1 MSETSI
7 KTIGELLNAE
17 KWTRATL
24 NSYTINN
31 FRELDVLIKKTI
43 EEGTEK
49 EVQELCDEHLNH
61 TKNSIIALYLS
72 GVLSLHN
79 QMLDDT
85 NLLMVINIFADNH
98 KWNIVEFLSN
108 RILEF
113 GENKYALRTLVDCYE
128 NENETEKKYSV
139 WERLIKVDH
148 EEADIIRHLAEK
160 SEEEKDLDQAVDYYK
175 KAIHRYI
182 NKKAFAQVK
191 DIWHKLLE
199 LSPED
204 FEFFFHVDTKI
215 AKTISTERAAQLLE
229 DLYLHYKK
237 EENWDKA
244 IEIVKRILGYDAKN
258 QWARKEITECFKN
271 KYSYHSQLEEYIR
284 LSNLNQSWRNV
295 HDAIADFQ
303 KHISFDVGNFVY
315 HRTWGIGKIK
325 SIEDDE
331 IVIDFTRK
339 RQHKMSLKMAVN
351 ALTYLEKEHF
361 WVLKVTNKREELHN
375 MVKSD
380 IPWALKTLIKSFENA
395 VSMKQIKAELV
406 PGILEP
412 REWISWSTAA
422 RKILKE
428 DPAFGNLPDKID
440 TFMVRENPIS
450 KDEKTFNKFK
460 AEKNFFTKYKTMM
473 EILKN
478 GNPESEYFT
487 ETFSYFVNYLRAFAN
502 VDAQVISSFFIV
514 REVVKE
520 YSFLNPGFNH
530 DFKELVDAIPDVEA
544 VFLSIDNPNLKQ
556 QFLQELQTLDNWD
569 ELYVR
574 LFPKSLN
581 PYIITELEKINKSDV
596 LKELFTGI
604 LDNYKESR
612 EAFIWLA
619 RNYADP
625 EWCDKYGFRYE
636 KVLIGMLHLL
646 DISYRE
652 ISNRREVSLN
662 RKQNK
667 QIHSYLFK
675 EGRLEEYIKD
685 KDEEAVTRIYTL
697 VEDVKDLDPT
707 LRIELK
713 QVIMDRFPDFKF
725 YGENIKQEV
734 VSRGLIV
741 LEESFKKKQKAYQ
754 HIIDVEIPENSR
766 EIGAA
771 IELGDLSE
779 NAEYK
784 AGKEKQE
791 LLNISANKMKEDLEK
806 ATIFDP
812 AQVNTS
818 IASFGT
824 KVTLQN
830 LLTGKEE
837 NYSIYGPWE
846 SDPARNIISYM
857 APLGMELQGHSV
869 GEELNFTIN
878 EREYRMKIVKI
889 EIAE

>member
-7 KTIGELLNAE
+7 KTISELLNAE

-31 FRELDVLIKKTI
+31 FKELDVLIKATLKEDTR
-43 EEGTEK
+43 K
-49 EVQELCDEHLNH
+49 EVKELCDEHLNH

-79 QMLDDT
+79 QTLDDS
-85 NLLMVINIFADNH
+85 NLLMVISIFSDNH
-98 KWNIVEFLSN
+98 KWNIVEFLCN

-113 GENKYALRTLVDCYE
+113 GENKYALRTLAECYE
-128 NENETEKKYSV
+128 SENETEKMYAV

-148 EEADIIRHLAEK
+148 DEADIIRHLAEK
-160 SEEEKDLDQAVDYYK
+160 SEEDKDTDQAVDYYK
-175 KAIHRYI
+175 KAVHRYI

-199 LSPED
+199 LSPD
-204 FEFFFHVDTKI
+204 DWEFFFHVETKI
-215 AKTISTERAAQLLE
+215 AKIISPERAAQLLE
-229 DLYLHYKK
+229 DLYLYYKK
-237 EENWDKA
+237 EENWDKS
-244 IEIVKRILGYDAKN
+244 IEIIKRILAYDAKN
-258 QWARKEITECFKN
+258 QWARKEITECFRN

-303 KHISFDVGNFVY
+303 KHISFDVGNFVF

-331 IVIDFTRK
+331 IEIDFTRK

-351 ALTYLEKEHF
+351 ALTYLEKEHI
-361 WVLKVTNKREELHN
+361 WVLKVTRKRDELRN
-375 MVKSD
+375 MVKTD
-380 IPWALKTLIKSFENA
+380 ISWALKTIIKSYENA
-395 VSMKQIKAELV
+395 ASMKQIKAELV
-406 PGILEP
+406 PGILEN
-412 REWISWSTAA
+412 REWTSWSTAA

-450 KDEKTFNKFK
+450 RDEKTFNKFK

-473 EILKN
+473 DILKN
-478 GNPESEYFT
+478 GNPESEFFA

-514 REVVKE
+514 REVVRE
-520 YSFLNPGFNH
+520 YPFLNPGINYEFS
-530 DFKELVDAIPDVEA
+530 ELMEAIPDVEA
-544 VFLSIDNPNLKQ
+544 VFLAIDNASLKQ
-556 QFLQELQTLDNWD
+556 LFLQELKKLDNWD
-569 ELYVR
+569 QLYIQ

-581 PYIITELEKINKSDV
+581 PYIISELEKNDLQDV

-604 LDNYKESR
+604 MDSYKESR

-619 RNYADP
+619 RNYAD
-625 EWCDKYGFRYE
+625 EAWCERYGFRYE

-675 EGRLEEYIKD
+675 EGRLEEYIMD

-697 VEDVKDLDPT
+697 VEDVKDLEPT
-707 LRIELK
+707 LRIDLK
-713 QVIMDRFPDFKF
+713 EKIMERFPNFKF
-725 YGENIKQEV
+725 YGEVVVQEV

-791 LLNISANKMKEDLEK
+791 LLNISANKLKEELEK
-806 ATIFDP
+806 ATVFDP
-812 AQVNTS
+812 ATVNTQ

-824 KVTLQN
+824 KVTLAN

-837 NYSIYGPWE
+837 VYSIYGPWE

-857 APLGMELQGHSV
+857 APLGVELQGHSV
-869 GEELNFTIN
+869 GEELKFVIN
-878 EREYRMKIVKI
+878 EREYAMKILKI
-889 EIAE
+889 ETAE